1 MDSPENN
8 NPNPS
13 PLSANFAEEFATK
26 FMDSYVKFIKQ
37 TSNSNSNNT
46 NSFYNPLYA
55 NNAMKRMNSLP
66 TRPTEA
72 NIIGWLN
79 NPRYFEKQLMACS
92 DFLYWSVMQYQR
104 SVAHFASL
112 LNFAY
117 EIIPLNPPTLNSNQ
131 KTIDLYIKQ
140 RAKNN
145 EWLRKFRIK
154 EQCSNVMSDVMRSG
168 GKFYYLRESEEG
180 NSLMA
185 LPDDYMTIDGKTD
198 YGFTCGLNMTFFKQF
213 PNAMSGFAPEFAEWY
228 KEFLFDNES
237 NKNSNPYRSLP
248 YDKAIVF
255 KFDDNRPEI
264 VPPLSGTFKDGIQIQ
279 DYKDLLKLSAELQTY
294 QIMYLKAPLN
304 DQGVPTMSAQEVINY
319 VALAQTLVPP
329 GTGVISTPMD
339 MENAKFTN
347 AQNMNNIVGT
357 SEQQFWSS
365 VGVAGGIFGM
375 DTKSAIALKLSV
387 QADYNYIKHMYNQ
400 FERFI
405 NLQLSKIGGKYNFA
419 IHFLRRC
426 EFFLDDDKQSALS
439 FAQSGGQPERLL
451 ASYDY
456 EPFEMDNVLVD
467 SLLNKTRSMM
477 IPLQSSFTTS
487 SSSSSPNDKGG
498 APKKSDGQLGES
510 GAETRG
516 GGYNENEKFS
526 QQLCLSCGGTINTLN
541 NLHGIFCNEDCQLE
555 FAQNIV
561 DEND

>member
-1 MDSPENN
+1 MDTPIENN
-8 NPNPS
+8 NPNSKQKPINENLN
-13 PLSANFAEEFATK
+13 PLSANFAEEFATR
-26 FMDSYVKFIKQ
+26 FMDTYAKFIQKSSG
-37 TSNSNSNNT
+37 SNSN
-46 NSFYNPLYA
+46 FYNPLYA
-55 NNAMKRMNSLP
+55 NNAMKRMNTLP

-72 NIIGWLN
+72 NIISWLN

-117 EIIPLNPPTLNSNQ
+117 ELIPLNPPPLNSNQ
-131 KTIDLYIKQ
+131 KIVDLYIKQ

-154 EQCSNVMSDVMRSG
+154 EQCPNVMSDVMRSG

-180 NSLMA
+180 NSLMS

-198 YGFTCGLNMTFFKQF
+198 YGFTSALSMNFFKQF
-213 PNAMSGFAPEFAEWY
+213 PNAMAGFAPEFSEWY
-228 KEFLFDNES
+228 KEFLGDNES
-237 NKNSNPYRSLP
+237 NKNANPYRSLP
-248 YDKAIVF
+248 YDKAVVF

-294 QIMYLKAPLN
+294 QIMYLKAPLDEN
-304 DQGVPTMSAQEVINY
+304 GKPTMTAPEVINY
-319 VALAQTLVPP
+319 VALAQSLVPP
-329 GTGVISTPMD
+329 GTGVISTPMEMD
-339 MENAKFTN
+339 NAKFTN
-347 AQNMNNIVGT
+347 SQNMNNIVGT

-387 QADYNYIKHMYNQ
+387 QADYNYIKHMYSQ

-405 NLQLSKIGGKYNFA
+405 NLQLFKIGGKYNFA

-439 FAQSGGQPERLL
+439 LAQSGGQPERLL

-487 SSSSSPNDKGG
+487 SSDNKGG
-498 APKKSDGQLGES
+498 APKKSDGQLGEAGS
-510 GAETRG
+510 ETRG

-526 QQLCLSCGGTINTLN
+526 QRVCKNCNSPIN
-541 NLHGIFCNEDCQLE
+541 IDDE
-555 FAQNIV
+555 FAPFCSDSCMEEHFEV
-561 DEND
+561 GDKT

>member
-1 MDSPENN
+1 MANSENN
-8 NPNPS
+8 NVNTTQPIPQPINNLNPAS
-13 PLSANFAEEFATK
+13 INFAQDFAER
-26 FMDSYVKFIKQ
+26 FMDSYVKFVQK
-37 TSNSNSNNT
+37 SSGAN
-46 NSFYNPLYA
+46 FYNPLYS
-55 NNAMKRMNSLP
+55 NNAMKRFNTLP

-72 NIIGWLN
+72 NIIAWLN

-104 SVAHFASL
+104 SVVHFASL
-112 LNFAY
+112 LNFSY
-117 EIIPLNPPTLNSNQ
+117 ELIPLNPPSLNSS
-131 KTIDLYIKQ
+131 KKVVDLYLKQ

-145 EWLRKFRIK
+145 EWLRKFRVK
-154 EQCSNVMSDVMRSG
+154 EQCPNVMIDVMRSG

-180 NSLMA
+180 NSLMT
-185 LPDDYMTIDGKTD
+185 LPDDFMTIDGKTD
-198 YGFTCGLNMTFFKQF
+198 YGFTTALNMTFFKQF

-228 KEFLFDNES
+228 KIFLDSKSEQNI
-237 NKNSNPYRSLP
+237 NANPYRPLP
-248 YDKAIVF
+248 YDKAVVF

-294 QIMYLKAPLN
+294 QIMYLKAPL
-304 DQGVPTMSAQEVINY
+304 DESGKPTMSSQEIINY
-319 VALAQTLVPP
+319 VSLAQTLVPP

-365 VGVAGGIFGM
+365 VGIAGGIYGM

-405 NLQLSKIGGKYNFA
+405 NLQLSKIVGKYNFE
-419 IHFLRRC
+419 IHFLRRS
-426 EFFLDDDKQSALS
+426 EFFLEDDKKSALS

-456 EPFEMDNVLVD
+456 EPYEMDNVLID

-487 SSSSSPNDKGG
+487 GKVSNDKGG
-498 APKKSDGQLGES
+498 APKKSDSELGQS
-510 GAETRG
+510 GADTRG
-516 GGYNENEKFS
+516 GGYNENDKFS
-526 QQLCLSCGGTINTLN
+526 LIHKCKNCDVPINIT
-541 NLHGIFCNEDCQLE
+541 DE
-555 FAQNIV
+555 FAPFCSDSCIEEYFL
-561 DEND
+561 DRE